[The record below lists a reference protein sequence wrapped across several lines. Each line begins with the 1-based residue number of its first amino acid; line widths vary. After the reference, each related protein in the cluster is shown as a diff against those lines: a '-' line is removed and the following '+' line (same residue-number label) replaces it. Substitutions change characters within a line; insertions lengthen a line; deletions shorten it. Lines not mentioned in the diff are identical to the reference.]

1 MKKYSNSEITVTWE
15 PEKCIHS
22 RQCFGN
28 LMKVFDPRKRP
39 WINIEGGTSEE
50 IMNTIDKCPSKAL
63 GYYKNDAS
71 KDTVNEPSNDSASED
86 SVKIKLLQNGPI
98 EFNGE
103 CIIVDK
109 DGNES
114 YKSGKFF
121 LCRCGSS
128 NNKPFCDG
136 SHRKV
141 DFKD

>member
-1 MKKYSNSEITVTWE
+1 MKKYSNSEITITWE
-15 PEKCIHS
+15 PDKCIHS
-22 RQCFGN
+22 RECFGN

-39 WINIEGGTSEE
+39 WINIDGATSEE

-63 GYYKNDAS
+63 AYYKNDS
-71 KDTVNEPSNDSASED
+71 PQDTSTTEATED
-86 SVKIKLLQNGPI
+86 SVKIKLLVNGPI

-103 CIIVDK
+103 CVIVDK

-114 YKSGKFF
+114 FKSGKFF

>member
-1 MKKYSNSEITVTWE
+1 MKKYSNSEITITWE
-15 PEKCIHS
+15 PDKCIHS

-39 WINIEGGTSEE
+39 WINIDGATSEE

-63 GYYKNDAS
+63 AYFKNDS
-71 KDTVNEPSNDSASED
+71 PQERSITEASED
-86 SVKIKLLQNGPI
+86 SVKIKLLVNGPI

-103 CIIVDK
+103 CVIVDK

-114 YKSGKFF
+114 FKSGKFF

>member
-1 MKKYSNSEITVTWE
+1 
-15 PEKCIHS
+15 
-22 RQCFGN
+22 
-28 LMKVFDPRKRP
+28 MKVFDPRKRP
-39 WINIEGGTSEE
+39 WINIDGATSEE

-63 GYYKNDAS
+63 AYYKNDSPQEA
-71 KDTVNEPSNDSASED
+71 TAIEMSED
-86 SVKIKLLQNGPI
+86 SVKIKLLVNGPI

-103 CIIVDK
+103 CVIIDK

-114 YKSGKFF
+114 FKSGKFF

>member
-1 MKKYSNSEITVTWE
+1 MKKYSNDEITITWE
-15 PEKCIHS
+15 PDKCIHS

-39 WINIEGGTSEE
+39 WININGATNEE

-63 GYYKNDAS
+63 GYFKNDAPEVIVAE
-71 KDTVNEPSNDSASED
+71 TASDD
-86 SVKIKLLQNGPI
+86 SVRIKLLLNGPI

-103 CIIVDK
+103 CVIVDK

-136 SHRKV
+136 SHRKI

>member
-1 MKKYSNSEITVTWE
+1 MKKYANKDITVTWE

-39 WINIEGGTSEE
+39 WINLEGADTES
-50 IMNTIDKCPSKAL
+50 IKKAIDGCPSGAL
-63 GYYKNDAS
+63 GYYSNEADVGSNTNSTEQINEDAIR
-71 KDTVNEPSNDSASED
+71 
-86 SVKIKLLQNGPI
+86 IKLLSNGPI

-103 CIIVDK
+103 CVIIDK

-114 YKSGKFF
+114 YKTGKFF